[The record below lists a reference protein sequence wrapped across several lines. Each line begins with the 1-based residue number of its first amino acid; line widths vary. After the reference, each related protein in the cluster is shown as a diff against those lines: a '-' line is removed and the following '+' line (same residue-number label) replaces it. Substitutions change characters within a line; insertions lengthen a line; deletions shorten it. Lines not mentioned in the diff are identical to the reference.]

1 MLEKLVAKQEQLKN
15 QFDSL
20 YSENSRDKLLPNIKS
35 GYESLNIDGTLLLAM
50 SKDNATI
57 YETLSDMK
65 KAKETFMNI
74 LKQSQMEEQL
84 EWINSFGDNTTI
96 DISNFDRQKLEDL
109 LSKGLITLSFT
120 KTF

>member
-1 MLEKLVAKQEQLKN
+1 LE
-15 QFDSL
+15 DSK
-20 YSENSRDKLLPNIKS
+20 DKLLPNIKR

>member
-1 MLEKLVAKQEQLKN
+1 
-15 QFDSL
+15 
-20 YSENSRDKLLPNIKS
+20 
-35 GYESLNIDGTLLLAM
+35 M

-74 LKQSQMEEQL
+74 LKQSQMETQI

-96 DISNFDRQKLEDL
+96 DINNFDYEKIEDL
-109 LSKGLITLSFT
+109 LEKGLITLSFT